1 MIVQTHRWM
10 NSLGTDTYG
19 SSHVEQGRIAWKSL
33 GNLLA
38 PARAPTSYPHLGFTT
53 ESPPPPPLS
62 TVQSLYSPQQPSLK
76 SGRSHQG
83 LALRYGS
90 LAKGGIRQGHSAC
103 LCACHHLCCMI
114 EFQHIIL
121 GYKNSAD
128 MGHFCI
134 SVYNAV
140 CRVEAILW
148 GCLAVCLQYKGR
160 QGLLLLLLLGFN
172 GPATEAEPQIIIMR
186 ENEIHIRKG
195 EEGKVDK
202 EIW

>member
-1 MIVQTHRWM
+1 MI
-10 NSLGTDTYG
+10 SLGTDAYG
-19 SSHVEQGRIAWKSL
+19 CSHVEQSRIAWKCN

-38 PARAPTSYPHLGFTT
+38 LAHAPTAYQHLGFLWQKTHLL
-53 ESPPPPPLS
+53 PPLS
-62 TVQSLYSPQQPSLK
+62 TVQSQYSPQHPSLK

-90 LAKGGIRQGHSAC
+90 LARGGICQGHSAY
-103 LCACHHLCCMI
+103 LCVCHHLCCMR
-114 EFQHIIL
+114 ESQHTIF

-128 MGHFCI
+128 IGHFCI

-148 GCLAVCLQYKGR
+148 DCLAVCLQYKER
-160 QGLLLLLLLGFN
+160 QGLLLLLLLLGFN

-186 ENEIHIRKG
+186 ENEIHIGKG

-202 EIW
+202 EIG